1 MEMNPWTCGLLAEE
15 ILRAVVL
22 KLAVVVESM
31 RSLNTLS
38 CPTHPKTFDPVCL
51 GWGPKPA
58 SLTGF
63 QVLPLLLVCIPHLEG
78 RQLGNCLNTYEYCEG
93 GNR

>member
-22 KLAVVVESM
+22 KLAVVESM

-58 SLTGF
+58 SLMGF
-63 QVLPLLLVCIPHLEG
+63 QVLPLLLVCIPHLES
-78 RQLGNCLNTYEYCEG
+78 RQPDNCA
-93 GNR
+93 